1 MSFDSLGLS
10 AEILRAI
17 AEQGYVEPTPVQ
29 VQAIPSILSGL
40 DVMAGAQTGTGKTA
54 GFTWP
59 LLERLKIHA
68 STSASPARHPV
79 RALIVTPT
87 RELAMQVAE
96 SVATYGKYVA
106 LKSTVIYG
114 GVNIN
119 PQIKE
124 LQSGVEILV
133 ATPGRLLDHVQQK
146 TVNLSKVEILV
157 LDEADRML
165 DMGFLP
171 DIKRILA
178 LLPAKRQNL
187 LFSAT
192 IYDDIK
198 KLADQLLNQ
207 PVLIEVGRRNAAVET
222 VTHVVHPVDH
232 NRKRALLAHIIK
244 QQDLRQVLVFTRTKH
259 GANRLAHQLQ
269 RDGIHST
276 AIHSNKSQPQ
286 RTQALAEFKSG
297 KVRVLVATDVAA
309 RGLDIDELPHVVNFE
324 LPHVAG
330 DYVHRIGRTG
340 RAGSAGDA
348 VSLVCAEEHEQ
359 LKDIERFLKFKLP
372 VEIIPGF
379 EPGQPFRGG
388 SRPGS
393 RKEESPRPLPQR
405 PAREIQP
412 PSPCEVRSQPP
423 VLTERTT
430 SRQQAAKP
438 LPALFQ
444 PRPKSGKTDLP

>member
-1 MSFDSLGLS
+1 
-10 AEILRAI
+10 
-17 AEQGYVEPTPVQ
+17 
-29 VQAIPSILSGL
+29 
-40 DVMAGAQTGTGKTA
+40 
-54 GFTWP
+54 
-59 LLERLKIHA
+59 
-68 STSASPARHPV
+68 
-79 RALIVTPT
+79 
-87 RELAMQVAE
+87 
-96 SVATYGKYVA
+96 
-106 LKSTVIYG
+106 
-114 GVNIN
+114 
-119 PQIKE
+119 
-124 LQSGVEILV
+124 
-133 ATPGRLLDHVQQK
+133 QK
-146 TVNLSKVEILV
+146 TVNLSRVEILV

-192 IYDDIK
+192 FSDEIK
-198 KLADQLLNQ
+198 RLADQLLNK

-244 QQDLRQVLVFTRTKH
+244 QQNLRQVLVFTRTKH

-269 RDGIHST
+269 HDGIHST

-297 KVRVLVATDVAA
+297 KVRVLIATDVAA

-359 LKDIERFLKFKLP
+359 LKDIERFLKFRLP

-379 EPGQPFRGG
+379 EPGRPLHVG
-388 SRPGS
+388 SRPGIQ
-393 RKEESPRPLPQR
+393 KVEPPRPTSSR
-405 PAREIQP
+405 PAREIRPQP
-412 PSPCEVRSQPP
+412 QPEVRPKRP
-423 VLTERTT
+423 ELTERTPSRHT
-430 SRQQAAKP
+430 SAKP

-444 PRPKSGKTDLP
+444 PRPKSDKTDLP